1 MPRRSST
8 GLRATTPFG
17 TACTAISASPSWSS
31 SASSSASRSASRAGC
46 ACSTSSTTRFCRGPK
61 HPWRQASRPH
71 KTSRAPRALP
81 STGRRRARRPKLPD
95 FVSMSSMNERMWA
108 LAALVAATLP
118 CTLLAAQDAA
128 GYPDRPIKIIV
139 PFTPGSATDVVARLL
154 GDKLSTTW
162 GQPVIVDN
170 RAGAGGTIGIAQ
182 TAKADP
188 DGYTLVVVS
197 TGHVV
202 NDVLYK
208 DLPYDLLNDVAGVA
222 PLVSLPSVLI
232 VPPALGVKD
241 VKDLV
246 ARAKAKPGEFNYGTA
261 GVGSAAHINSEK
273 FNLAAGIQ
281 AVHVPL
287 KGTPPILSETMGGR
301 LQYAWVPIIASL
313 GPIKDGKLRAL
324 AVSTAKRS
332 AALPNVPTIA
342 EAGVAGGEFD
352 FWVGMLAPAK
362 TPKDVVEKINV
373 QV

>member
-1 MPRRSST
+1 MRLLKSALGALMVT
-8 GLRATTPFG
+8 L
-17 TACTAISASPSWSS
+17 ASPSVLAQIYPS
-31 SASSSASRSASRAGC
+31 
-46 ACSTSSTTRFCRGPK
+46 
-61 HPWRQASRPH
+61 
-71 KTSRAPRALP
+71 KTVR
-81 STGRRRARRPKLPD
+81 
-95 FVSMSSMNERMWA
+95 
-108 LAALVAATLP
+108 
-118 CTLLAAQDAA
+118 
-128 GYPDRPIKIIV
+128 IIV
-139 PFTPGSATDVVARLL
+139 PFAAGSATDVAARLIGERL
-154 GDKLSTTW
+154 NAAW
-162 GQPVIVDN
+162 GQPVVVEN
-170 RAGAGGTIGIAQ
+170 RPGAGGTIGIAQ

-208 DLPYDLLNDVAGVA
+208 DLPYDVLNDLAGVA

-232 VPPALGVKD
+232 VPPSLGVKT

-273 FNLAAGIQ
+273 FNLAAGIK

-313 GPIKDGKLRAL
+313 GPIKDGKLHAL
-324 AVSTAKRS
+324 AVSTANRS

-342 EAGVAGGEFD
+342 EAGFPGGEFD

-362 TPKDVVEKINV
+362 TPKDVLEKISAEVNRALASPDMKDRLAKLGGEAMQMSPERFDAFMRKEHAV
-373 QV
+373 LGRLMRDAGATPQ